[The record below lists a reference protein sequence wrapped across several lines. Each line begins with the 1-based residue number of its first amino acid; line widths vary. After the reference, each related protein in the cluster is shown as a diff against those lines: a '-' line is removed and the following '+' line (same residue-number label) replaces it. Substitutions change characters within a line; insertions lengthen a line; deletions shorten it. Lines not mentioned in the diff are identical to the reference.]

1 MILSPTVTEL
11 AEAYEQE
18 HGHKPSELGLRI
30 AEHIMKVG
38 KMLTELGREDAQQ
51 GKSAYTAEV
60 FPALVCKAFGLQ
72 QGEDPEIVQGI
83 ANIWLDDY
91 MKGRENIEKPLA

>member
-1 MILSPTVTEL
+1 MTLSPTVTEL

-18 HGHKPSELGLRI
+18 HGCKIPEPAFRV
-30 AEHIMKVG
+30 AEHIIKVSG
-38 KMLTELGREDAQQ
+38 MLTDLGRKDAQH
-51 GKSAYTAEV
+51 GKRAYTAEV

-72 QGEDPEIVQGI
+72 QGEDPEMVQGI

-91 MKGRENIEKPLA
+91 MEGRENIEKPLA